1 MEGTSNG
8 VIEQK
13 QKKRRTPSASD
24 LAKKQER
31 LEAELKKV
39 QQAIR
44 DKELSRQKLETKKQK
59 QERTRALILGGSL
72 LCALIKLKQI
82 PGDDMI
88 KAAEAYYAEQI
99 NQTSKQPQKTG
110 ETQEDYEKRIKRYQ
124 EKLRKDR
131 QILID
136 LLRAF

>member
-1 MEGTSNG
+1 MTQER
-8 VIEQK
+8 
-13 QKKRRTPSASD
+13 KRRTPSVSD
-24 LAKKQER
+24 LTRRQER
-31 LEAELKKV
+31 LEGELREV
-39 QQAIR
+39 QKAIR
-44 DKELSRQKLETKKQK
+44 EKEAAKQRLEAKKAK
-59 QERTRALILGGSL
+59 QDRTRALILAGSL